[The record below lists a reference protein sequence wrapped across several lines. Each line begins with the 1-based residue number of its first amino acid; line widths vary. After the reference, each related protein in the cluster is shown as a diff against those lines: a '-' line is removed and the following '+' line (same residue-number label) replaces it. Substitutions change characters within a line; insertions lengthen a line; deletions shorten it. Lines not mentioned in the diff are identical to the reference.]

1 MGVLD
6 MVDYLHYQGQQ
17 VYQFTELYCVL
28 LSYTVIIYLAEG
40 LVPAKKVDLDS
51 VPLINGVPLPDLD
64 LESIDK
70 PWQKPGI

>member
-1 MGVLD
+1 
-6 MVDYLHYQGQQ
+6 MVDYLHCQGQQ
-17 VYQFTELYCVL
+17 VCQFTELYCVL

-70 PWQKPGI
+70 PWQKPGTYV